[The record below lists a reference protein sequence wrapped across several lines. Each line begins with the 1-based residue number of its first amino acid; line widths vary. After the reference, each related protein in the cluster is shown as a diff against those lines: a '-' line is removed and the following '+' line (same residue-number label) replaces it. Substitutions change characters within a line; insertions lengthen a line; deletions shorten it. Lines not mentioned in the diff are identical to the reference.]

1 MVKERKCFKCGST
14 KIIKQVSTLVASM
27 PEIKEQIMAGTAEI
41 SHKSFQSGVFYRCDE
56 CGFGWDSMVE
66 RQLEADRAERE
77 AKETEK
83 NEK

>member
-1 MVKERKCFKCGST
+1 MAKERTCFNCGSK

-27 PEIKEQIMAGTAEI
+27 PEIKEEIMAGTAEI

-56 CGFGWDSMVE
+56 CGFSWDSMVE
-66 RQLEADRAERE
+66 RQLEINRAEKEAEE
-77 AKETEK
+77 AKK